1 MGSALAASMKT
12 LNIQFIHAKHWLWLW
27 CFAMLGLAVL
37 LITYAPRYYQ
47 LAKQRHSAQTQAT
60 QLSQQA
66 LPAPAAPK
74 PADPRSAHSQQ
85 VASALQND
93 LNRVFTLV
101 EAVKEPNT
109 RLRNLS
115 LDTPSSTVR
124 LEYELDSM
132 ARASSVTLSL
142 NAGYPEGPWRLESIN
157 AATAALSTNN
167 AQVGFVPGM
176 VSAAAPGLSQGAAP
190 NPGQFRALWSANT
203 SKL

>member
-1 MGSALAASMKT
+1 MGNALAACMKT
-12 LNIQFIHAKHWLWLW
+12 LNIQFIHTKHWQWLW
-27 CFAMLGLAVL
+27 CLATVGLAGL

-47 LAKQRHSAQTQAT
+47 LSKERQGTQTLTT

-66 LPAPAAPK
+66 VPAPAAPK
-74 PADPRSAHSQQ
+74 PADPRGAHIQQ

-115 LDTPSSTVR
+115 LDAPSSTVR

-157 AATAALSTNN
+157 ATTAAAANN
-167 AQVGFVPGM
+167 ATIGVAPNMTPGTSPGM
-176 VSAAAPGLSQGAAP
+176 AVPS
-190 NPGQFRALWSANT
+190 PGQFRVLWSANMA
-203 SKL
+203 KL

>member
-1 MGSALAASMKT
+1 MKP
-12 LNIQFIHAKHWLWLW
+12 LNIQFIHTKHWQWLW
-27 CFAMLGLAVL
+27 CLATVGIAGLLV
-37 LITYAPRYYQ
+37 TYAPRYYQ
-47 LAKQRHSAQTQAT
+47 LAKQQRSALMLAT

-66 LPAPAAPK
+66 APIAAAPK
-74 PADPRSAHSQQ
+74 PADPRTSHAQQ

-157 AATAALSTNN
+157 AATAAAASNLP
-167 AQVGFVPGM
+167 VGFAPNMTPGI
-176 VSAAAPGLSQGAAP
+176 APGLSP
-190 NPGQFRALWSANT
+190 SPGQFRALWSAST
-203 SKL
+203 AKL